1 MERERDSGGGEEG
14 LKRLARAIERFGE
27 VYQRVEAEK
36 LRQMVELEKQRM
48 QFANDLEV
56 QRMNMFMDTQRSNH
70 GKRSASNGYSP
81 YTMKRAFP
89 WDEQVDVISSDDSS
103 SSDMEM
109 ETNIESDSKQLTNNT
124 TSDQPAKERTSEGA
138 LVRRAEMYQEYM
150 KQIPI
155 PAHRGSVIPFTSWM
169 GLGKSIKQLYGQ
181 PLHYLTN
188 ILLKQWDQLRMGSE
202 EEYRPLDTIIHPC
215 KAEATIWLM
224 EEVHRHTSSHYHIAN
239 LWLSDPMHHAF
250 VDSIFPQ
257 LRSKS

>member
-1 MERERDSGGGEEG
+1 MSCRIKTLSGRVSGGARNGILSPLCPVQIRPELVKLTEETSTAAEIH
-14 LKRLARAIERFGE
+14 LLIIIVFRLLF
-27 VYQRVEAEK
+27 K
-36 LRQMVELEKQRM
+36 
-48 QFANDLEV
+48 
-56 QRMNMFMDTQRSNH
+56 
-70 GKRSASNGYSP
+70 GYSP

-138 LVRRAEMYQEYM
+138 LARRAEMYQEYM